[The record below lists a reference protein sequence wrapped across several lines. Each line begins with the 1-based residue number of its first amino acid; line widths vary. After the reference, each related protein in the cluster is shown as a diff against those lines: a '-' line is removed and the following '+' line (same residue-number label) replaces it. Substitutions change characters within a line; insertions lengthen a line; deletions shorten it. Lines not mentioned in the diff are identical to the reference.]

1 MKSTEKLNP
10 FVFDEDIAGQ
20 SNSFVQT
27 FTVRDRR
34 QNQGYAV
41 EAIRN
46 PSDFRFFNHLKFLDK
61 RTTNK

>member
-27 FTVRDRR
+27 FTVGDGR

-41 EAIRN
+41 A
-46 PSDFRFFNHLKFLDK
+46 PSDLRIFNYLKFLDE
-61 RTTNK
+61 

>member
-10 FVFDEDIAGQ
+10 FVFEEDIAGQ

-27 FTVRDRR
+27 FTVRDDG

-41 EAIRN
+41 ARWRVCAFLNDFLEAI
-46 PSDFRFFNHLKFLDK
+46 P
-61 RTTNK
+61 